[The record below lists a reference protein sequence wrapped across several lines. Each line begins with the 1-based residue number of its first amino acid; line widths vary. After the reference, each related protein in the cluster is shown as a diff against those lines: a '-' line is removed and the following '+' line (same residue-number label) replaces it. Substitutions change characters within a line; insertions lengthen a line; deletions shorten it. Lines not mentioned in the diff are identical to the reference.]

1 MVIYAL
7 VELIVVSI
15 MHRLTMDMNWT
26 FSKPIFE
33 ETQERRS
40 IVTLA
45 AILLARVAWKCPC
58 ILRN

>member
-1 MVIYAL
+1 MILSMTIATYVMVIYAL

-15 MHRLTMDMNWT
+15 MHRLTMAMNWT

-33 ETQERRS
+33 ETQEWRS

-45 AILLARVAWKCPC
+45 AFLLQG
-58 ILRN
+58 